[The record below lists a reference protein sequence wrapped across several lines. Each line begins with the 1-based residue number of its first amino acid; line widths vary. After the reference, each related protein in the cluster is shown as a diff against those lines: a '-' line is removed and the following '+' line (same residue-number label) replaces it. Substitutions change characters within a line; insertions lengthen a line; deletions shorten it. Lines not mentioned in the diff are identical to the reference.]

1 MFTFLRDLRFAFRMF
16 VSAPS
21 FSIIAVVTI
30 ALGIGAATAIF
41 TVLNAVVLRPLPYPE
56 PERLVELHEQNL
68 ERGWE
73 TFAASA
79 ANFADWRAMSQS
91 FESMAVYSGF
101 DKVGFNLTGDGRA
114 ERLTTCGVGEGFFEV
129 FGVRPQLG
137 YWFEAEHDVPGKD
150 HVAILSDGFWRRRYG
165 GDPGIVGRSIE
176 LDGESYQVVGV
187 MPPQFQYPPKV
198 DLWLPL
204 ALSAEKWQSRT
215 VRTLQVRAR
224 LKEDVSLQQA
234 QAEMDL
240 IGDRLEAQY
249 PGSNQ
254 GFGIVAFDMHER
266 TVGNVRPR
274 LLLVFGIVL
283 LVLLIACANTAN
295 LLLARATGRRKEL
308 ALRTALGA
316 GRGQLFRQLLTES
329 LLLGLVGGVVGIG
342 LAWGGVRLLLNA
354 GPSYLPRLGEVAM
367 DLRVLLFALLLA
379 LGSGLVFGLLPAFR
393 ASRTRISEVLNEGG
407 RSGTEGVAGGRLRS
421 ILVILEVAIAV
432 VVLVL
437 TGQMIQSF
445 LELQKIDPGF
455 DQAPVLSMELP
466 LPAAKYGEGFRQADI
481 FREILERVRALPG
494 VESAGVINRLPL
506 RSTTLTCDFFNE
518 GDPPK
523 GLEDVLVAEFR
534 AVSPGYFRTMGVE
547 RIQGRPVAESDRKG
561 APVVGVI
568 NEAMARQYWPGQE
581 AVGKRIRVGTL
592 IGELL
597 PGLPLDVEIVGVVE
611 DVQQFALNIPT
622 APQLHFG
629 YEQYPFASMFL
640 TLRAA
645 KGNPQALMPGV
656 RRILED
662 IDPDIPIY
670 DVATMADRVGE
681 SVSEPRFNM
690 ILLVIFAGV
699 AMLLSAVG
707 IYGVLAY
714 SVEQRAG
721 EIGIRMALGA
731 DSRTIRR
738 QVLTEGLTR
747 AGIGAGVG
755 LLGAV
760 LMTLVLRSYLFEVA
774 AASPWTFV
782 AVLGVIGGVALIAC
796 LLPSQ
801 RASRVDP
808 MTAIRSN

>member
-79 ANFADWRAMSQS
+79 SNFADWRDLSQS

-137 YWFEAEHDVPGKD
+137 YWFEAEHDIPGKD

-165 GDPGIVGRSIE
+165 GDPEIVGRSIE
-176 LDGESYQVVGV
+176 LDGEPYQVVGV

-204 ALSAEKWQSRT
+204 ALSPEKWQSRT

-224 LKEDVSLQQA
+224 LKGNVTLQQA
-234 QAEMDL
+234 QAEMNL

-254 GFGIVAFDMHER
+254 GFGIVVFDMHER

-329 LLLGLVGGVVGIG
+329 LLLGLVGGVVGIA
-342 LAWGGVRLLLNA
+342 LAWVGVRLLLSA

-407 RSGTEGVAGGRLRS
+407 RSGNEGVAGGRLRS
-421 ILVILEVAIAV
+421 ILVVLEVAIAV
-432 VVLVL
+432 VVLIL

-445 LELQKIDPGF
+445 LGLQSIDPGF
-455 DQAPVLSMELP
+455 DQEPVLSMELP
-466 LPAAKYGEGFRQADI
+466 LPTAKYGERFRQADT
-481 FREILERVRALPG
+481 FQEILERVRALPG

-506 RSTTLTCDFFNE
+506 RSSTLTCDFFNE
-518 GDPPK
+518 GEPPK

-534 AVSPGYFRTMGVE
+534 AASPEYFRSMGIE
-547 RIQGRPVAESDRKG
+547 RIQGRTLTDGDREG

-568 NEAMARQYWPGQE
+568 NEAMARQYWPGEQ
-581 AVGKRIRVGTL
+581 VLGKRIRVGTL

-597 PGLPLDVEIVGVVE
+597 PGLPLDVEIVGVVG
-611 DVQQFALNIPT
+611 DVQQFALNIPP
-622 APQLHFG
+622 APQLHFS
-629 YEQYPFASMFL
+629 YHQYPFDSMFL
-640 TLRAA
+640 TLRST
-645 KGNPQALMPGV
+645 KGNPLALMPGV
-656 RRILED
+656 RQALED

-670 DVATMADRVGE
+670 DVSTMADRIGE

-690 ILLVIFAGV
+690 TLLVIFACV

-707 IYGVLAY
+707 IYGVMVY
-714 SVEQRAG
+714 SVEQRTG

-731 DSRTIRR
+731 DPRGIRLQILR
-738 QVLTEGLTR
+738 EGLVR
-747 AGIGAGVG
+747 VGLGVSVGLVAGVG
-755 LLGAV
+755 L
-760 LMTLVLRSYLFEVA
+760 TLVLRSYLFEVA
-774 AASPWTFV
+774 AASSWNFLAV
-782 AVLGVIGGVALIAC
+782 AVVIGLVALVAC
-796 LLPSQ
+796 LVPSR

-808 MTAIRSN
+808 MTCIRSN